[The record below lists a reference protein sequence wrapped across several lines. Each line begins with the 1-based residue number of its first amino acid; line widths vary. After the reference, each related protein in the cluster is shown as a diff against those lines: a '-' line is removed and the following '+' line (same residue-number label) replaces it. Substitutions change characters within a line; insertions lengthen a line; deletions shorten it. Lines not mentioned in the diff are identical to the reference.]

1 MLLLCSKWP
10 MCSIL
15 KSKQVLLWKVML
27 FDLVSSLEDKE
38 YVDVDV
44 VVDVI
49 VIGEASSLRS

>member
-1 MLLLCSKWP
+1 
-10 MCSIL
+10 
-15 KSKQVLLWKVML
+15 ML

-49 VIGEASSLRS
+49 VIGEASSLQLMDLDLIEVV